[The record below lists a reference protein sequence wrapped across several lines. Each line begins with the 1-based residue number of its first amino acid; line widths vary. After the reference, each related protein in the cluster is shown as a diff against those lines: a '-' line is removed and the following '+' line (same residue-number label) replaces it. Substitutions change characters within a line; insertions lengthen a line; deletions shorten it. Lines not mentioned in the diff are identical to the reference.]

1 LGSYMDKGRKYLMNT
16 YTRQPLMLF
25 RGKGMWVWEKE
36 GKRYLDLVAGLAAV
50 NLGHCHPNVT
60 RAIRQQAGHLL
71 HVSNLY
77 YIEPQIEL
85 AELLVESSFADKVFF
100 CNSGGEANEAA
111 LKLARKYSK
120 ERGQGGHEV
129 VSMKNSFHGRTLATL
144 SATGQEKFHKG
155 FEPLV
160 PGFRHDVPYN
170 DLEAAEKAITSA
182 TCAVIVEP
190 VQGEGG
196 VRIPDEEYLAGLRR
210 ICDEKKVLLIFDE
223 VQTAM
228 GRTGTLFAYQG
239 FGVEPDIMTLA
250 KSLANGVPIGA
261 CLARAE
267 VAEVFT
273 PSSHA
278 STFGGNPLSARAG
291 VATLRTLLEGKIL
304 ENARNVGDYFLERL
318 IQLKEKH
325 PVVREVR
332 GRGLMLAME
341 LEKEG
346 SRVVDEC
353 REQGFLVNCTAGNV
367 LRFVPP
373 LILRKREV
381 DLFVPVLDKV
391 LAEFEKN

>member
-1 LGSYMDKGRKYLMNT
+1 MSSYKDKGIKYLMNT
-16 YTRQPLMLF
+16 YTRQPLMPF
-25 RGKGMWVWEKE
+25 RGKGVWVWDKE
-36 GKRYLDLVAGLAAV
+36 GKRYLDLVAGIAAV

-60 RAIRQQAGHLL
+60 QAIRQQAGHLV

-77 YIEPQIEL
+77 HIEPQIEL
-85 AELLVESSFADKVFF
+85 AELLVENSFADKVFF

-111 LKLARKYSK
+111 FKLARKYSR
-120 ERGQGGHEV
+120 ERGRGGHEV

-144 SATGQEKFHKG
+144 SATGQERFHKG

-160 PGFRHDVPYN
+160 PGFRHDVPYS
-170 DLEAAEKAITSA
+170 DLDAAKKAITES

-196 VRIPDEEYLAGLRR
+196 IRVPDEDYLAGLRR
-210 ICDEKKVLLIFDE
+210 VCDERDVLLIFDE
-223 VQTAM
+223 IQTGM

-261 CLARAE
+261 CLARAD
-267 VAEVFT
+267 VAKVFT
-273 PSSHA
+273 PGSHA

-291 VATLRTLLEGKIL
+291 VATLRTLLEGKIMDSS
-304 ENARNVGDYFLERL
+304 RNVGKYFLDQL
-318 IQLKEKH
+318 IQMKEKR
-325 PVVREVR
+325 PVIRDVR
-332 GRGLMLAME
+332 GRGLMLAVE
-341 LEKEG
+341 LEKNG
-346 SRVVDEC
+346 ASVVDKC
-353 REQGFLVNCTAGNV
+353 RERGFLINCTAGNV

-381 DLFVPVLDKV
+381 DLFMPVLDKA